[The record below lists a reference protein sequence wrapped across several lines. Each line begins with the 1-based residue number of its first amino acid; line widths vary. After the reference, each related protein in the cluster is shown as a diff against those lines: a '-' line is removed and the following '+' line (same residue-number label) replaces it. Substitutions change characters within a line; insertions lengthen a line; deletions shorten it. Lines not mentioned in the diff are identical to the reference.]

1 MDYKATIDL
10 LDSLLNLVEE
20 DNLELSCDDSKH
32 LLMVI

>member
-10 LDSLLNLVEE
+10 LDSLLNLIEE
-20 DNLELSCDDSKH
+20 DNLELSYDDSKH